1 MNNKNEPMQNPIKVR
16 NKDIPILWNV
26 LSLMQEVTKTEEM
39 RQWQR
44 DRLLNVTQHLS
55 GMPGGGGMPKG
66 LDEPFA
72 KLSELEG
79 IEKEQID
86 QYLCA
91 LDAAEKILNGIESH
105 TMRTFVLM
113 KYVMDVPNMKIM
125 EELNM
130 SKWRFEQA
138 RRCIEEA
145 PNMAHAKWKER
156 YEIQGHPSSP
166 KNFSKTS

>member
-1 MNNKNEPMQNPIKVR
+1 MNNKTGTMQKPIRVR
-16 NKDIPILWNV
+16 NKDIPILGDV
-26 LSLMQEVTKTEEM
+26 LPIMQEVKYTENM
-39 RQWQR
+39 QQWQH

-72 KLSELEG
+72 QLSELEG
-79 IEKEQID
+79 KEKEQID
-86 QYLCA
+86 QYIDKLT
-91 LDAAEKILNGIESH
+91 AAEKILNGIKSQ

-113 KYVMDVPNMKIM
+113 KYVMDAPNLKIM

-145 PNMAHAKWKER
+145 PDMAHARWQER
-156 YEIQGHPSSP
+156 YEAQETH
-166 KNFSKTS
+166 TS